1 MKTIFAT
8 ALMLAPETAGVPA
21 SLGEDFPI
29 EIITGG
35 IIAMLLLCVVLVAVL
50 KKKK

>member
-1 MKTIFAT
+1 M
-8 ALMLAPETAGVPA
+8 ALMLSPETTGVPA

-29 EIITGG
+29 ELLTGG
-35 IIAMLLLCVVLVAVL
+35 IIVMLLLCVVLVAIF